1 MDKLQKLDSSKPE
14 TVAEFHELSPLL
26 RVAVYATI
34 SDINDQLTINASA
47 KVQINPRFQAHRE
60 LFPKNF
66 DDDFEQRRHALT
78 YLQRVGA
85 VEQFDVPG
93 LSILPPEPWEKASV
107 QVNATRFKE
116 IKGKVTE
123 AFNHQS
129 KPAATAAPTTRRGQE
144 KPAAEPRREQSVDV
158 VYEVKYTPAREIL
171 INGLLLAK
179 LDFARENDNV
189 FDYLY
194 KNPDRT
200 ISISELEKHLGESM
214 RKSPS
219 KIVENLGFAGEFKK
233 VFFDI
238 SKDSIRFRKQITRSQ
253 LQEFG
258 ITWLRIPR
266 Q

>member
-85 VEQFDVPG
+85 VEHFNVPG
-93 LSILPPEPWEKASV
+93 LSILPPEPWEKADI
-107 QVNATRFKE
+107 QVHATRFKL
-116 IKGKVTE
+116 IKDQVIKAFDHKAKPE
-123 AFNHQS
+123 A
-129 KPAATAAPTTRRGQE
+129 AAPVTKRSQE
-144 KPAAEPRREQSVDV
+144 KPAAEPPREQGVDV
-158 VYEVKYTPAREIL
+158 VYEIKYTPAREIL
-171 INGLLLAK
+171 INGFLLAK

-194 KNPDRT
+194 RNPDRT
-200 ISISELEKHLGESM
+200 VSISELEKHLGESM